1 MIGTLALL
9 AATSTASAST
19 DVRVVI
25 LPSITLDRGG
35 GVRAVEEPVRALFDD
50 AFRDAAEGTFLARRL
65 EVVEREQV
73 AAHTQAVVGD
83 ILCVTS
89 ACAHQIAR
97 RAEATSWLV
106 AVLVRNDAGC
116 RARATL
122 FDLTRARVA
131 QRLDQDV
138 VPCTPDKVLRA
149 AEDLGQRVADGP
161 RRSQPVGLSL
171 TPLSLPEVGIDDI
184 EDLEFTVTSTT
195 ERTRQVGVTPARALA
210 LYHKHEFALRPNAQ
224 GYMMAVRGRTPISDC
239 DLMVAAGRKATRE
252 ELMSCEGNWW
262 ELAYLTA
269 PVGAVMLVPVLGSD
283 EPSLAIGGLAVA
295 LLLTGPLLAITRNRD
310 AHDPT
315 EGEHVVP
322 LEELEDL
329 VVRANATLRRELGL
343 SEAEVLASKP

>member
-1 MIGTLALL
+1 MIGALALL

-19 DVRVVI
+19 DARVVI

-35 GVRAVEEPVRALFDD
+35 GVRAVDEPTRALFDE

-65 EVVEREQV
+65 EVVERDVTDAFTRE
-73 AAHTQAVVGD
+73 VVGD
-83 ILCVTS
+83 VLCVTS

-97 RAEATSWLV
+97 RSEATSWLV
-106 AVLVRNDAGC
+106 GVIVRNDAGC

-122 FDLTRARVA
+122 FDMTRARVA

-138 VPCTPDKVLRA
+138 APCTPDRVLRA
-149 AEDLGQRVADGP
+149 AEDLGQRIADGP
-161 RRSQPVGLSL
+161 RRPQPVGLSL
-171 TPLSLPEVGIDDI
+171 TPLSLPEVGLEDID
-184 EDLEFTVTSTT
+184 DLEFTFTSTT
-195 ERTRQVGVTPARALA
+195 ERTKQIGVSPERAIA

-252 ELMSCEGNWW
+252 ELMSCSGNWW

-269 PVGAVMLVPVLGSD
+269 PVGAVMLIPVLGAD
-283 EPSLAIGGLAVA
+283 EPSIALGGLAVT
-295 LLLTGPLLAITRNRD
+295 LLVSGPLLALAYNRD
-310 AHDPT
+310 AHDPS

-322 LEELEDL
+322 LDDLEDL

-343 SEAEVLASKP
+343 SEAEVIASRR